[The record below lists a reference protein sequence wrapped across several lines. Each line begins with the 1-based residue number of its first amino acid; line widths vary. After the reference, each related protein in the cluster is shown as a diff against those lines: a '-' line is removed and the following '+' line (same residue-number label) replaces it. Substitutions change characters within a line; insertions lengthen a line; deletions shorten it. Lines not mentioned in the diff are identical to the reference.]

1 MSDNHL
7 DIIKFEGDND
17 VLVSKSHIE
26 NFNTKSQLIV
36 NESQEAIFYKDGQ
49 ALDLFLSGR
58 HSLNTEN
65 VPLLK
70 RIFGKFFNNNT
81 PFNCEVFFINK
92 VNVLDLMWGTDSP
105 ITLEDPKYHLI
116 VGVRSN
122 GQTGIK
128 VVDSRKFVV
137 KVVGQ
142 LSEFTV
148 DNVKR
153 SIKGAMMS
161 SVKDIIAKTIIDQ
174 GVSILDISTKLR
186 DMSLLVQNQLNETLA
201 DLGLEVTK
209 FFINTLFV
217 NPDELAKLKE
227 TKEKYLEAMTDID
240 IEAIK
245 TVRMGEA
252 MAKAR
257 EVQGYTYQQERTYDV
272 LQGAATNEGTAGSVM
287 GAGMGL
293 GMGVGMGGMMGNA
306 FQQTASAMT
315 NPNPQQTAAPQQEAT
330 VQCPNC
336 KASIKKGS
344 KFCPE
349 CGNPMP
355 VNKFCTECGCKIE
368 GSAKFCPECG
378 TRVG

>member
-1 MSDNHL
+1 MADNRL
-7 DIIKFEGDND
+7 DVIRYEGDNN
-17 VLVSKSHIE
+17 VLVAKSYIE

-49 ALDLFLSGR
+49 ALDLFVSGR
-58 HSLNTEN
+58 HSLDTEN
-65 VPLLK
+65 LPFFK
-70 RIFGKFFNNNT
+70 RIFNKVFKGDT
-81 PFNCEVFFINK
+81 PFACEVFFINK
-92 VNVLDLMWGTDSP
+92 VSVLDMMWGTDAP

-122 GQTGIK
+122 GQTGIR
-128 VVDSRKFVV
+128 VIDSRKFVV
-137 KVVGQ
+137 KIVGQ
-142 LSEFTV
+142 LKEFTI

-153 SIKGAMMS
+153 TIKGAMMS

-174 GVSILDISTKLR
+174 GVSILDVSTKLR
-186 DMSLLVQNQLNETLA
+186 DMSVLVQDQLNVTLA
-201 DLGLEVTK
+201 EYGLEVTN
-209 FFINTLFV
+209 FYINTLFV

-257 EVQGYTYQQERTYDV
+257 SVQGYTYQEERTYDV
-272 LQGAATNEGTAGSVM
+272 LHGAATNEGSAGTIM

-293 GMGVGMGGMMGNA
+293 GMGVGMGGMMNNA
-306 FQQTASAMT
+306 FQQAT
-315 NPNPQQTAAPQQEAT
+315 NSVSPTTTQTLEAT
-330 VQCPNC
+330 VTCPSC
-336 KASIKKGS
+336 KASVKKGS

-349 CGNPMP
+349 CGTPMP
-355 VNKFCTECGCKIE
+355 VNKFCSECGTKLE
-368 GSAKFCPECG
+368 AGAKFCPECG
-378 TRVG
+378 TKVM